1 MLKSS
6 IKSEIQ
12 KLWNLTQGDSQI
24 CVAILD
30 GLVDQS
36 HDCLNA
42 ANLTRLPTLIQGEA
56 TANGSMSGHGTHVA
70 SIIFGQHNSSE
81 LRGIAPQCRGLIV
94 PIFGDNNKKLSQL
107 DLSRAIEQAVNAG
120 AHIINVSAGQL
131 TDNGEAEGWLDRAV
145 QLCKDHNV
153 LIVAAAGNDGCE
165 CLHVPAS
172 LPTVLAVGAM
182 NDQGKP
188 IDFSNWG
195 EKYQNQGIL
204 APGEH
209 ILGAKPGGGTQ
220 KLSGTS
226 FATPIV
232 SGVAALLLSL
242 QVQRGETPDP
252 AKVRA
257 VLLETAIPCTD
268 KDTDDISRCLLGKLN
283 ISGALQYFTGG
294 TMSEELDTVET
305 VDSVEAAGCGCAE
318 ITKSAEPEPNPEEFI
333 PPEIFP
339 VVPAVTTSAPFTNSS
354 NSQSTTMSNRTSN
367 YITASQAPSDLAE
380 VNLVYALGTLGYDF
394 GSEARRDS
402 FKQLMPGVQIDGT
415 AIPANPYDARQMVDY
430 LGDNLSEAKSLI
442 WTLNLELTP
451 VYAIEPGGAFARDVY
466 GILQE
471 LLSGQIQ
478 AEDSENYI
486 ERVSIPGILSGRSV
500 KLFSGQVVPVIE
512 VPNTRGLYGWKVNTL
527 VQAAIQTVQ
536 AQATEAQEESIRR
549 TLGSFLSRIYYDL
562 RNLGTTSQD
571 RALNFAS
578 TNAFQAAST
587 FAEAVATGME
597 LDSITVEKSPFCR
610 LDSDCWDVKL
620 KFFDPENSRR
630 AKKLFRFTIDVSD
643 IIPVTLV
650 YSLLIVV
657 GWVKRQ
663 RDPTKY

>member
-1 MLKSS
+1 MPKSS
-6 IKSEIQ
+6 IETEIQ

-36 HDCLNA
+36 HDCFNA

-94 PIFGDNNKKLSQL
+94 PIFGDNNRKLSQL

-242 QVQRGETPDP
+242 QVQRGEKPDP

-283 ISGALQYFTGG
+283 ISGALAYFTGG

-305 VDSVEAAGCGCAE
+305 VDSIEAAGCGCAE
-318 ITKSAEPEPNPEEFI
+318 ITNSAEPEPSPEEFI
-333 PPEIFP
+333 PPEFFP

-354 NSQSTTMSNRTSN
+354 NSQFTTMSNRTSN

-466 GILQE
+466 GILQQ

-478 AEDSENYI
+478 AEDSENYV

-512 VPNTRGLYGWKVNTL
+512 VPNIRGMYGWKVNTL

-536 AQATEAQEESIRR
+536 AQASEAQEESIRR

-643 IIPVTLV
+643 IIPVTLGEV
-650 YSLLIVV
+650 RSWSTPY
-657 GWVKRQ
+657 
-663 RDPTKY
+663 

>member
-1 MLKSS
+1 
-6 IKSEIQ
+6 
-12 KLWNLTQGDSQI
+12 
-24 CVAILD
+24 
-30 GLVDQS
+30 
-36 HDCLNA
+36 
-42 ANLTRLPTLIQGEA
+42 
-56 TANGSMSGHGTHVA
+56 MSGHGTHVA

-94 PIFGDNNKKLSQL
+94 PIFGDNNRKLSQL

-242 QVQRGETPDP
+242 QVQRGEKPDP

-283 ISGALQYFTGG
+283 ISGALAYFTGG

-305 VDSVEAAGCGCAE
+305 VDSIEAAGCGCAE
-318 ITKSAEPEPNPEEFI
+318 ITNSAEPEPSPEEFI
-333 PPEIFP
+333 PPEFFP
-339 VVPAVTTSAPFTNSS
+339 VVPAVTTSAPLTNSS
-354 NSQSTTMSNRTSN
+354 NSQFTTMSNRTSN

-466 GILQE
+466 AILQQ

-478 AEDSENYI
+478 AEDSENYV

-643 IIPVTLV
+643 IIPVTLGEV
-650 YSLLIVV
+650 RSWSTPY
-657 GWVKRQ
+657 
-663 RDPTKY
+663 

>member
-1 MLKSS
+1 MPKSS
-6 IKSEIQ
+6 IKTEIQ
-12 KLWNLTQGDSQI
+12 ELWNLTQGDSQI

-36 HDCLNA
+36 HNCFNA

-305 VDSVEAAGCGCAE
+305 VDSIEAAGCGCAE
-318 ITKSAEPEPNPEEFI
+318 ITNSAEPEPSPEEFI
-333 PPEIFP
+333 PPEFFP

-451 VYAIEPGGAFARDVY
+451 IYAIEPGGAFARDVY
-466 GILQE
+466 AILQQ

-478 AEDSENYI
+478 AEDSENYV

-512 VPNTRGLYGWKVNTL
+512 VPNIRGMYGWKVNTL
-527 VQAAIQTVQ
+527 VQAAIRTVQ

-643 IIPVTLV
+643 IIPVTLGEV
-650 YSLLIVV
+650 RSWSTPY
-657 GWVKRQ
+657 
-663 RDPTKY
+663 

>member
-1 MLKSS
+1 MPKSS
-6 IKSEIQ
+6 IETEIQ

-94 PIFGDNNKKLSQL
+94 PIFGDNNRKLSQL

-242 QVQRGETPDP
+242 QVQRGEKPDP

-283 ISGALQYFTGG
+283 ISGALAYFTGG

-305 VDSVEAAGCGCAE
+305 VDSIEAAGCGCAE
-318 ITKSAEPEPNPEEFI
+318 ITNSAEPEPSPEEFI
-333 PPEIFP
+333 PPEFFP
-339 VVPAVTTSAPFTNSS
+339 VVPAVTTSAPLTNSS
-354 NSQSTTMSNRTSN
+354 NSQFTTMSNRTSN

-466 GILQE
+466 AILQQ

-478 AEDSENYI
+478 AEDSENYV

-512 VPNTRGLYGWKVNTL
+512 VPNIRGMYGWKVNTL

-536 AQATEAQEESIRR
+536 AQASEAQEESIRR

-643 IIPVTLV
+643 IIPVTLGEV
-650 YSLLIVV
+650 RSWSTPY
-657 GWVKRQ
+657 
-663 RDPTKY
+663 

>member
-1 MLKSS
+1 MPKSS
-6 IKSEIQ
+6 IKTEIQ
-12 KLWNLTQGDSQI
+12 ELWNLTQGDSQI

-36 HDCLNA
+36 HNCFNA

-94 PIFGDNNKKLSQL
+94 PIFGDNNRKLSQL

-242 QVQRGETPDP
+242 QVQRGEKPDP

-283 ISGALQYFTGG
+283 ISGALAYFTGG

-305 VDSVEAAGCGCAE
+305 VDSIEAAGCGCAE
-318 ITKSAEPEPNPEEFI
+318 ITNSAEPEPSPEEFI
-333 PPEIFP
+333 PPEFFP

-354 NSQSTTMSNRTSN
+354 NSQFTTMSNRTSN

-466 GILQE
+466 AILQQ

-478 AEDSENYI
+478 AEDSENYV

-512 VPNTRGLYGWKVNTL
+512 VPNIRGMYGWKVNTL

-643 IIPVTLV
+643 IIPVTLGEV
-650 YSLLIVV
+650 RSWSTPY
-657 GWVKRQ
+657 
-663 RDPTKY
+663 

>member
-1 MLKSS
+1 MPKSS
-6 IKSEIQ
+6 IETEIQ

-120 AHIINVSAGQL
+120 AHIINISAGQL

-204 APGEH
+204 APGEN

-305 VDSVEAAGCGCAE
+305 VDSIESAGCGCAE
-318 ITKSAEPEPNPEEFI
+318 ITNSAEPEPSPEEFI
-333 PPEIFP
+333 PPEFFP

-354 NSQSTTMSNRTSN
+354 NSQFTTMSNRTSN

-466 GILQE
+466 AILQQ

-478 AEDSENYI
+478 AEDSENYV

-643 IIPVTLV
+643 IIPVTLGEV
-650 YSLLIVV
+650 RSWSTPY
-657 GWVKRQ
+657 
-663 RDPTKY
+663 

>member
-1 MLKSS
+1 MPKSS
-6 IKSEIQ
+6 IETEIQ

-94 PIFGDNNKKLSQL
+94 PIFGDNNRKLSQL

-204 APGEH
+204 APGEN

-242 QVQRGETPDP
+242 QVQRGEKPDP

-283 ISGALQYFTGG
+283 ISGALAYFTGG

-305 VDSVEAAGCGCAE
+305 VDSIEAAGCGCAE
-318 ITKSAEPEPNPEEFI
+318 ITNSAEPEPSPEEFI
-333 PPEIFP
+333 PPEFFP
-339 VVPAVTTSAPFTNSS
+339 VVPAVTTSAPLTNSS
-354 NSQSTTMSNRTSN
+354 NSQFTTMSNRTSN

-466 GILQE
+466 AILQQ

-478 AEDSENYI
+478 AEDSENYV

-512 VPNTRGLYGWKVNTL
+512 VPNIRGMYGWKVNTL

-536 AQATEAQEESIRR
+536 AQASEAQEESIRR

-643 IIPVTLV
+643 IIPVTLGEV
-650 YSLLIVV
+650 RSWSTPY
-657 GWVKRQ
+657 
-663 RDPTKY
+663 

>member
-1 MLKSS
+1 
-6 IKSEIQ
+6 
-12 KLWNLTQGDSQI
+12 
-24 CVAILD
+24 
-30 GLVDQS
+30 
-36 HDCLNA
+36 
-42 ANLTRLPTLIQGEA
+42 
-56 TANGSMSGHGTHVA
+56 
-70 SIIFGQHNSSE
+70 
-81 LRGIAPQCRGLIV
+81 
-94 PIFGDNNKKLSQL
+94 KLSQL
-107 DLSRAIEQAVNAG
+107 DLARAIEQAVNAG

-145 QLCKDHNV
+145 QLCKEHNV

-195 EKYQNQGIL
+195 ESYQNQGIL
-204 APGEH
+204 APGEN

-252 AKVRA
+252 AKVRG

-283 ISGALQYFTGG
+283 ISGALAYFTGG

-305 VDSVEAAGCGCAE
+305 VDSIEAAGCGCAE

-333 PPEIFP
+333 PPEFFP

-354 NSQSTTMSNRTSN
+354 NSQSTTMSNRTS
-367 YITASQAPSDLAE
+367 YITASQAPSDLAQ

-466 GILQE
+466 AILQQ

-478 AEDSENYI
+478 AEDSENYV

-527 VQAAIQTVQ
+527 VQAAIETVQ

-643 IIPVTLV
+643 IIPVTLGEV
-650 YSLLIVV
+650 RSWSTPY
-657 GWVKRQ
+657 
-663 RDPTKY
+663 